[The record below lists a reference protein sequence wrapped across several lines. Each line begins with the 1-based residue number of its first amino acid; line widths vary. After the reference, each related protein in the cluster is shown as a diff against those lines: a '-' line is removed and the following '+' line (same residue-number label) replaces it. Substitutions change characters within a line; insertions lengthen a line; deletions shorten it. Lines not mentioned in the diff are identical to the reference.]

1 MNYAIDNRRV
11 EPQLI
16 ACVHRRARLDQ
27 LTKVVPAACGD
38 SWNLV
43 KRLGI
48 KAGRNVAVYLD
59 CDVGGEINMEIGQE
73 VFGPFPSTND
83 LFCSSTPGGEVI
95 TTAHI
100 GPYDRLGDAHQALR
114 QWAADHKRTFAGP
127 NWELYGHWTDDANAL
142 RTDVFYLLTDDLQ
155 QAEPQ

>member
-1 MNYAIDNRRV
+1 MTYAIENRRV

-16 ACVHRRARLDQ
+16 ACVHRRGKLGDLA
-27 LTKVVPAACGD
+27 KVVPAGCGD

-43 KRLGI
+43 KKLGI

-59 CDVGGEINMEIGQE
+59 DEINMEIGQE
-73 VFGPFPSTND
+73 VWASFQSTGD
-83 LFCSSTPGGEVI
+83 LFCSSIPGGEVA

-100 GPYDRLGDAHQALR
+100 GPYDRLGDAHQAIR

-127 NWELYGHWTDDANAL
+127 NWEIYGHWTDDPNQL
-142 RTDVFYLLTDDLQ
+142 RTDVFYILTDDLQ
-155 QAEPQ
+155 QAEP

>member
-1 MNYAIDNRRV
+1 MTYAIDNRQV

-16 ACVHRRARLDQ
+16 ACVRRRAKLDQ

-38 SWNLV
+38 SWNLL
-43 KRLGI
+43 KKLGI

-59 CDVGGEINMEIGQE
+59 GEINMEIGQE
-73 VFGPFPSTND
+73 VFEPFPSTSD

-100 GPYDRLGDAHQALR
+100 GPYDRLGDAHRALV
-114 QWAADHKRTFAGP
+114 QWAADHKRLLAGP
-127 NWELYGHWTDDANAL
+127 NWEIYGHWTDDPTRL
-142 RTDVFYLLTDDLQ
+142 RTDIFYLLTDDL
-155 QAEPQ
+155 

>member
-1 MNYAIDNRRV
+1 MTYAVENRRI
-11 EPQLI
+11 EPQRI
-16 ACVHRRARLDQ
+16 ACVHRRAKLDQ

-43 KRLGI
+43 KKLGV

-59 CDVGGEINMEIGQE
+59 CDVSGEINMEIGQE
-73 VFGPFPSTND
+73 AFEPFSSTGD
-83 LFCSSTPGGEVI
+83 LFYSSTPGGEVI

-100 GPYDRLGDAHQALR
+100 GPYDRLGEAHDALR

-127 NWELYGHWTDDANAL
+127 NWEIYGHWTDDANKL

-155 QAEPQ
+155 QAEP

>member
-1 MNYAIDNRRV
+1 MTYAIENRRV
-11 EPQLI
+11 EPKRI
-16 ACVHRRARLDQ
+16 AVVHRRARLDE

-43 KRLGI
+43 KKLRL

-59 CDVGGEINMEIGQE
+59 EEINLQVGQE
-73 VFGPFPSTND
+73 VAEPFPSTGD
-83 LFCSSTPGGEVI
+83 LFCSTIPGGEVA

-100 GPYDRLGDAHQALR
+100 GPYHQLGDAHQAVR
-114 QWAADHKRTFAGP
+114 QWAADHKRTLAGP
-127 NWELYGHWTDDANAL
+127 NWEIYGHWTDDPNQL

-155 QAEPQ
+155 QAEP

>member
-1 MNYAIDNRRV
+1 MTYAIDNRKV

-16 ACVHRRARLDQ
+16 ACVHRRAKLGD
-27 LTKVVPAACGD
+27 LKTVVPQACGD

-43 KRLGI
+43 KKLGI
-48 KAGRNVAVYLD
+48 KGGRNVAVYLD
-59 CDVGGEINMEIGQE
+59 GEINMEIGQE
-73 VFGPFPSTND
+73 VAAPFPSTSE
-83 LFCSSTPGGEVI
+83 LFCSSMPGGEVI

-100 GPYDRLGDAHQALR
+100 GPYAGLGDAHQALR

-155 QAEPQ
+155 QAEPS